1 MAWVAANPVVIG
13 NATKKS
19 DYDVAFNNAAWIYDF
34 LNSCNLTNHG
44 VLVGSGTGVVTA
56 LAVGATGQVLLG
68 ATGADPTWGLTTVPY
83 GGTGATTFTDHGI
96 MLGSAAAA
104 LTVTAAP
111 TDGQLLIGKTGFDPV
126 LALLTDGTGILI
138 TEGAGTITIAHVAHT
153 GDVTGATDLTIG
165 PGKVHQGMIAT
176 LTEEVSHTGITTW
189 GNKAFSNVGSY
200 GFYPQLKSGN
210 VTNNHD
216 AMFHSDDGG
225 NLSTSYVTQIALYD
239 NDSSTIYAQI
249 RYVTASGEYGWAFF
263 LKDKETEKIISGWFS
278 GDHPSMN
285 DEKRVHPFIEEYD
298 PDKHIIDCI
307 VLTKDQYLD
316 LEVEAVE
323 TDSSPLQLLQEDYDH
338 VDTNVTPWPTEEI
351 TLGLPKIIIVDG
363 KKRVPSYRSLPD
375 GTPVESIKKK
385 VVKPE
390 YVNLKGLVKKELP
403 K

>member
-1 MAWVAANPVVIG
+1 M
-13 NATKKS
+13 
-19 DYDVAFNNAAWIYDF
+19 
-34 LNSCNLTNHG
+34 
-44 VLVGSGTGVVTA
+44 
-56 LAVGATGQVLLG
+56 
-68 ATGADPTWGLTTVPY
+68 
-83 GGTGATTFTDHGI
+83 
-96 MLGSAAAA
+96 
-104 LTVTAAP
+104 
-111 TDGQLLIGKTGFDPV
+111 
-126 LALLTDGTGILI
+126 
-138 TEGAGTITIAHVAHT
+138 
-153 GDVTGATDLTIG
+153 
-165 PGKVHQGMIAT
+165 
-176 LTEEVSHTGITTW
+176 
-189 GNKAFSNVGSY
+189 
-200 GFYPQLKSGN
+200 
-210 VTNNHD
+210 
-216 AMFHSDDGG
+216 
-225 NLSTSYVTQIALYD
+225 
-239 NDSSTIYAQI
+239 

-263 LKDKETEKIISGWFS
+263 MRDKITGELLNGWFS

-285 DEKRVHPFIEEYD
+285 DEKRVHPFVEKYD
-298 PDKHIIDCI
+298 PAKHIIDCI